1 MKQKFSLK
9 WKASKQPRKQRKYR
23 ARAPL
28 HLKYKMLAAHL
39 SKDLI
44 KKYKKRSM
52 PLRKGDNI
60 KVARGTFKGK
70 QGRISTVNTK
80 KTIVYIEGIQKTR
93 KDGTKVNMPFHP
105 SNLII
110 TELNLEDK
118 KRIKKLNKN
127 IKEDKKGN

>member
-44 KKYKKRSM
+44 KTYKKRSM